1 VRLVL
6 VDHGGERVR
15 GDSAVFAA
23 NSAEWAELT
32 FRKLSISHLAPV
44 AARLLDENEGR
55 LRWRYEYHSFGPL
68 RTGAGYDVFACARDR
83 EVLGPEHFRYLTDV
97 ISGCF
102 YMGFVASFAPA
113 IPLKL
118 FRDQATLDA
127 QPAFSTPQAKKQA
140 S

>member
-32 FRKLSISHLAPV
+32 FGKLSISHLAPV
-44 AARLLDENEGR
+44 AARLLDEHEGR

-68 RTGAGYDVFACARDR
+68 RSGAGYDVFACARDR
-83 EVLGPEHFRYLTDV
+83 EVFGPEQFRCLSDV

-102 YMGFVASFAPA
+102 YMGFVACFAPA
-113 IPLKL
+113 IPLKP
-118 FRDQATLDA
+118 FRDQAALDA
-127 QPAFSTPQAKKQA
+127 QQTLPTPRAKKQA